1 MTVSV
6 ILQTGPQD
14 GSGFQVA
21 ELEAELENCRC
32 ELAEK
37 GETIRRL
44 MERTT
49 AATYRDGG
57 SRMADLETRCN
68 QLESLLEIREEQ
80 IRSMER
86 HFSQLPIAATQAAKV
101 YFFFQ

>member
-1 MTVSV
+1 
-6 ILQTGPQD
+6 
-14 GSGFQVA
+14 
-21 ELEAELENCRC
+21 
-32 ELAEK
+32 
-37 GETIRRL
+37 

-49 AATYRDGG
+49 AATYRDGS

-86 HFSQLPIAATQAAKV
+86 HFSQLPISSQAAKV
-101 YFFFQ
+101 PIFSQQFSCNIAIIIIIQMGVIV

>member
-1 MTVSV
+1 MALGV
-6 ILQTGPQD
+6 ILQAGPQN
-14 GSGFQVA
+14 GSGFRVA
-21 ELEAELENCRC
+21 ELETELENCRC

-37 GETIRRL
+37 DETIRRL
-44 MERTT
+44 MERTA

-86 HFSQLPIAATQAAKV
+86 HFSQPSIASSQAAKV
-101 YFFFQ
+101 